1 MSTQTT
7 NFELVKPELTDVADI
22 TAMNGNWDKID
33 KKLKEHDEMSAED
46 VGALPI
52 TGGELTGELVVNQNF
67 QVRQTYNGVPYRSY
81 IRPVNY
87 ELGGEYSTAIIHYN
101 NGTNDAQLV
110 FNKNGIA
117 MRDNVNAKLYQIFG
131 QHNAETAAISIRSHL
146 YTYGTTDL
154 TAGSSALTTGR
165 LHYVYE

>member
-7 NFELVKPELTDVADI
+7 NFGLVKPELGDAADI
-22 TAMNGNWDKID
+22 TAMNQNWDKID
-33 KKLKEHDEMSAED
+33 ETLKQHDDYTAED

-52 TGGELTGELVVNQNF
+52 SGGELTGELIVNQNF
-67 QVRQTYNGVPYRSY
+67 QVRQTYNDVQYRSY
-81 IRPVNY
+81 LRPVNY
-87 ELGGEYSTAIIHYN
+87 ELGGECSTGIIHYN

-110 FNKNGIA
+110 FNKNGVA
-117 MRDNVNAKLYQIFG
+117 LRDNVNAKLYQIFG
-131 QHNAETAAISIRSHL
+131 QHNAETAAIAIRSHL